1 VQIDSTSAAASAAS
15 AAPASGTS
23 GTKKNDMNAL
33 GQDAFLNLLV
43 TQMQHQDPT
52 EPMDNSAFIAQLAQF
67 SSLEQLQQMN
77 QSLATISHFYSAI
90 DSASSVTKTDTSTI
104 TTERK
109 A

>member
-1 VQIDSTSAAASAAS
+1 MQIDSTSAAASAA
-15 AAPASGTS
+15 PTSGTS
-23 GTKKNDMNAL
+23 STTKNDMNAL

-52 EPMDNSAFIAQLAQF
+52 QPMDNSAMIAQLAQF

-77 QSLATISHFYSAI
+77 KSLATISQFYSAI
-90 DSASSVTKTDTSTI
+90 DSASSVAKTDTSTI
-104 TTERK
+104 TTEGK

>member
-1 VQIDSTSAAASAAS
+1 MQIDSTSAAAV
-15 AAPASGTS
+15 AAPASNTS
-23 GTKKNDMNAL
+23 STKKNDMNSL

-52 EPMDNSAFIAQLAQF
+52 QPMDNSAFIAQLAQF

-77 QSLATISHFYSAI
+77 QSLATISQFYSAI
-90 DSASSVTKTDTSTI
+90 DSASSVAKADSSTI
-104 TTERK
+104 TTEGK

>member
-1 VQIDSTSAAASAAS
+1 MQIDSTSAAASAAS

-67 SSLEQLQQMN
+67 SSLELLQQMN

-90 DSASSVTKTDTSTI
+90 DSASSVAKTDTSTI
-104 TTERK
+104 TTEGK